1 MSSSP
6 HCRAGCKV
14 DITSPVLVIIVRQIF
29 VSFFLSL
36 VTTLGGEIPRSKGE
50 VLGSKGEVHM
60 SAGEV
65 PMSAEEISTSAGKVP
80 MFAENVSMSAGE
92 VPMSAAKVS
101 MSAEEVTMSV
111 REVPL
116 SVGEVPMY
124 KRGPQQL
131 VGLKKLSLALYE
143 DTECTY
149 WTLFIFTAIVNGTWC
164 YHP

>member
-1 MSSSP
+1 
-6 HCRAGCKV
+6 
-14 DITSPVLVIIVRQIF
+14 
-29 VSFFLSL
+29 
-36 VTTLGGEIPRSKGE
+36 
-50 VLGSKGEVHM
+50 
-60 SAGEV
+60 
-65 PMSAEEISTSAGKVP
+65 
-80 MFAENVSMSAGE
+80 
-92 VPMSAAKVS
+92 MSAAKVS

-149 WTLFIFTAIVNGTWC
+149 
-164 YHP
+164 

>member
-14 DITSPVLVIIVRQIF
+14 DITSPVLVIIVRLIF

-36 VTTLGGEIPRSKGE
+36 VTILGGEIPRSKGE

-65 PMSAEEISTSAGKVP
+65 PMSAAKVP
-80 MFAENVSMSAGE
+80 
-92 VPMSAAKVS
+92 

-149 WTLFIFTAIVNGTWC
+149 
-164 YHP
+164 